1 VTDATEPFDVYING
15 IQINSGPWDVTI
27 ELFLKE
33 TADAKDSPRLLGRV
47 RMSPQ
52 HALILARLL
61 QRQLDIYQEQ
71 IGRISL
77 PPKLYNDL
85 GLEE

>member
-1 VTDATEPFDVYING
+1 MSDAAEPFDVYANG
-15 IQINSGPWDVTI
+15 LQINSGPWDFTI
-27 ELFLKE
+27 EFYIKRS
-33 TADAKDSPRLLGRV
+33 ADAKESPSLLGHV

-61 QRQLDIYQEQ
+61 QRQVDMYQEQ
-71 IGRISL
+71 IGRIVL